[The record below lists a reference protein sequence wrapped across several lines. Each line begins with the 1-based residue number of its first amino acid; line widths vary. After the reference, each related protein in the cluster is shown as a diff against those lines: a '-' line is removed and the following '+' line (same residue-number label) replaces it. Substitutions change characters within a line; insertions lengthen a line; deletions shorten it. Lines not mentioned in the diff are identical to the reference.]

1 MKYLL
6 FVFLL
11 ATQITYAQETRQI
24 GPFNSLIVSGKLEVY
39 LEQGETDQ
47 VIIESADYPEGELN
61 ISLKGSTLK
70 LSLVDGWIK
79 GDRRLRLRVQYR
91 SLDEIRVLAGAAV
104 SSREVITADRLEL
117 KAGSGAEVDLQLE
130 VNTLESAATEGA
142 RMELSGTVKNQYAT
156 ANTGGEYD
164 ASRLASDHTEVK
176 SNTGGLARVVANEH
190 LDAVAN
196 TGGRIQYS
204 GDPQEKYT
212 RSNLAG
218 EIRGY

>member
-6 FVFLL
+6 FIFLL

-24 GPFNSLIVSGKLEVY
+24 GPFNSLTISGKLEVY

-47 VIIESADYPEGELN
+47 VIIESTDYPEGELN

-79 GDRRLRLRVQYR
+79 GDQRLRLRVQYR

-130 VNTLESAATEGA
+130 VHTLEAAATEGA
-142 RMELSGTVKNQYAT
+142 RVELSGTVKNQYAT

-164 ASRLASDHTEVK
+164 ASRLASDRTEVK

>member
-11 ATQITYAQETRQI
+11 ATQISYAQETRQI

-47 VIIESADYPEGELN
+47 VIIESTDYPEGELN

-91 SLDEIRVLAGAAV
+91 SLDEIRVLAGAAL

-117 KAGSGAEVDLQLE
+117 KAGSGAEVDLELE
-130 VNTLESAATEGA
+130 VHTLESAATEGA
-142 RMELSGTVKNQYAT
+142 NVELSGTVKNQYAT

-164 ASRLASDHTEVK
+164 ASRLSSDHTEVK

>member
-6 FVFLL
+6 FIFLL

-24 GPFNSLIVSGKLEVY
+24 GPFNSLTISGKLEVY

-47 VIIESADYPEGELN
+47 VIIESTDYPEGELN

-79 GDRRLRLRVQYR
+79 GDQRLRLRVQYR
-91 SLDEIRVLAGAAV
+91 NLDEIRVLAGASL

-117 KAGSGAEVDLQLE
+117 KAGSGAEVDLELE
-130 VNTLESAATEGA
+130 VHTLESAATEGA
-142 RMELSGTVKNQYAT
+142 RVELSGSVKNQYAT

-164 ASRLASDHTEVK
+164 ASRLSSDRTEVK